1 MLDIS
6 AELVRALLEEQF
18 PQWARLQIV
27 PVEPGGWD
35 NRTFRLGDALAVRL
49 PSAECYAEQIEKEQ
63 SWLPWLAPQLPLAIP
78 TPLARGEPGAGYSWH
93 WSIHRW
99 IEGEIVSSASSV
111 DLGALARDLANFLAR
126 LQSLD
131 ATNGP
136 APGAH
141 NFHRGGALAIYDEQ
155 TRRAIAALTR
165 EIDAARGARVWD
177 EALATSW
184 DRAPVWIH
192 GDVAAGNLLLREGRL
207 HAVIDFGCCAV
218 GDPACDLVAAWTI
231 FDASSADI
239 FRDRLQ
245 LDLATWQRARGWA
258 LWKALITLADEQQ
271 TDAAAADRTRSLIA
285 SIISP

>member
-6 AELVRALLEEQF
+6 ADLVRALLEEQF
-18 PQWARLQIV
+18 PQWAPLRIV

-49 PSAECYAEQIEKEQ
+49 PSAACYAEQIEKEQ
-63 SWLPWLAPQLPLAIP
+63 RWLPWLAPQLPLAVP
-78 TPLARGEPGAGYSWH
+78 TALALGEPGAGYPWH

-99 IEGEIVSSASSV
+99 IEGETVSSASSI
-111 DLGALARDLANFLAR
+111 DLGALARDLADFLAR
-126 LQSLD
+126 LQSLN
-131 ATNGP
+131 ATKGP

-141 NFHRGGALAIYDEQ
+141 NFHRGGALVVYDEQ
-155 TRRAIAALTR
+155 TRRAIAALRR
-165 EIDAARGARVWD
+165 EIDAARATKVWG

-184 DRAPVWIH
+184 HRAPVWIH
-192 GDVAAGNLLLREGRL
+192 GDVAASNLLLRDGRL

-231 FDASSADI
+231 FDATSAAI
-239 FRDRLQ
+239 FSEQLQ

-258 LWKALITLADEQQ
+258 LWKALIMLVDERQA
-271 TDAAAADRTRSLIA
+271 DAAAADRTRSLIA
-285 SIISP
+285 RIISP

>member
-6 AELVRALLEEQF
+6 VELVRALLEEQF
-18 PQWARLQIV
+18 PQWARLQIG

-49 PSAECYAEQIEKEQ
+49 PSAECYAEQIEKEER
-63 SWLPWLAPQLPLAIP
+63 WLPWLAPQLPLAIP
-78 TPLARGEPGAGYSWH
+78 TPLALGEPGAGYPWH

-111 DLGALARDLANFLAR
+111 DLGALARDLADFLAR

-131 ATNGP
+131 ATDGP
-136 APGAH
+136 APAAH
-141 NFHRGGALAIYDEQ
+141 NFHRGGTLAVYDEQ
-155 TRRAIAALTR
+155 TRGAITALTR
-165 EIDAARGARVWD
+165 EVDATRATEVWN

-192 GDVAAGNLLLREGRL
+192 GDVAAGNLLLRESRL

-231 FDASSADI
+231 LDANSADF
-239 FRDRLQ
+239 FRERLQ
-245 LDLATWQRARGWA
+245 LDLATWERARGWA
-258 LWKALITLADEQQ
+258 LWKALIMLVDQQ
-271 TDAAAADRTRSLIA
+271 QAGAAATERTRSLIGR
-285 SIISP
+285 IISP